1 MEDNCIRLPAHNWQP
16 RHYQLPAWTAL
27 ESGVKRIALAWHR
40 RSGKDDIALHW
51 AACSAMQRIGS
62 YWHMLPAANQAR
74 KAIWDAVNPRTSRRR
89 IDDAF
94 PDEICE
100 QRREQDM
107 FIRLRGGSTWQ
118 VVGSDNFNSLLGSP
132 PVGVVFSEYALAD
145 PSAWALLR
153 PILAENGG
161 WALFISTPRGRNHF
175 AKLVTFAMEDK
186 DWFGQ
191 ILTVEQTNVISKEI
205 IDRERRELTAERGK
219 KEADAIVAQEYY
231 CDFDAALP
239 GAYYG
244 ELMSRAEREGR
255 IGLFPHIPNLPVGTA
270 WDLGIG
276 DSTVIWFF
284 QQPPSGRVRLINVIE
299 GSGVGLDWYAKKLAE
314 MPYVYA
320 DHIWPHDGDNSELG
334 TGTTRR
340 KTMQSLGVKVR
351 ILQRDAVDD
360 GIQAVRQLLP
370 LCEWNAEPLPFADET
385 MEQAKERMDRAL
397 DALRQYRRKWDEKL
411 QRFED
416 APLHDWT
423 SHTADSARYLA
434 RGRIPF
440 PNQRQEKKPLEQR
453 TIVGGS
459 WMT

>member
-1 MEDNCIRLPAHNWQP
+1 M
-16 RHYQLPAWTAL
+16 PAWEAL
-27 ESGVKRIALAWHR
+27 EGGIKRIALAWHR

-51 AACSAMQRIGS
+51 TACAAMQRVGA

-74 KAIWDAVNPRTSRRR
+74 KAIWDAVNPNTGRRR

-94 PDEICE
+94 PNEICE

-107 FIRLRGGSTWQ
+107 FIRVRGGSTWQ

-175 AKLVTFAMEDK
+175 AKLVTFAMNDA

-191 ILTVEQTNVISKEI
+191 ILNVEQTNVISKET

-239 GAYYG
+239 GSYYG

-255 IGLFPHIPNLPVGTA
+255 IGLFSHIPNLPVGTA

-284 QQPPSGRVRLINVIE
+284 QQPPSGRVRLINVLE

-314 MPYVYA
+314 VPYVYA

-340 KTMQSLGVKVR
+340 RTVFSLGIKVR
-351 ILQRDAVDD
+351 VLERDAVDD
-360 GIQAVRQLLP
+360 GIQAVRQMLP
-370 LCEWNAEPLPFADET
+370 LCEWNTEPLPFADET
-385 MEQAKERMDRAL
+385 MEQSRARMDRAL
-397 DALRQYRRKWDEKL
+397 DAMRQYRRVWDEKI
-411 QRFED
+411 QRFGD

-423 SHTADSARYLA
+423 SHTADAKRYLA

-440 PNQRQEKKPLEQR
+440 PNQRPIPQTVEEVP
-453 TIVGGS
+453 S
-459 WMT
+459 HWMG